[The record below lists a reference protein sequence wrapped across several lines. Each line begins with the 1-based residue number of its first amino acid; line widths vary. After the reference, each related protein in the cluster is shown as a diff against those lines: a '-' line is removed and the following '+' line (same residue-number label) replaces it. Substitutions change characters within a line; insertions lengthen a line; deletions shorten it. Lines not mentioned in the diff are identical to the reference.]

1 VRYVRSCEYLPEEG
15 YKAVVGITLNV
26 VSDAQGNSAPEKLLP
41 NLNAAIKPML
51 ALTQLRAIDMVVFD
65 GYVPS
70 EVGFC
75 TPLPIMCHQRW
86 AFAHLCPL
94 QQCSAIP
101 AVWSLT

>member
-1 VRYVRSCEYLPEEG
+1 MRYVRSCEYLPEEG
-15 YKAVVGITLNV
+15 YKAVVKITLSV

-51 ALTQLRAIDMVVFD
+51 ALTQLRAIEMVVFD

-70 EVGFC
+70 EVGV
-75 TPLPIMCHQRW
+75 
-86 AFAHLCPL
+86 FAHLCPL